1 MSAESTELLQKLI
14 PGLVHPELGPV
25 MLVNFQTFPGQD
37 EEQQGQINQ
46 FTKIVAEALDHGI
59 AQAGKVIADQ
69 SELAKAKMAGSY
81 TQVTLHCKICGGP
94 LLTTTMGA
102 DGLISIPPRDI
113 NPDCEARH
121 GATA

>member
-1 MSAESTELLQKLI
+1 MSAENVELLEKLI

-37 EEQQGQINQ
+37 EEQQGQISQ

-59 AQAGKVIADQ
+59 DQAGKAIVSKADLVQ
-69 SELAKAKMAGSY
+69 AQQAGSY
-81 TQVTLHCKICGGP
+81 TQVTLHCRICGGA

-113 NPDCEARH
+113 NPDCETRH
-121 GATA
+121 GAL